1 MRTPQSIARQRLDER
16 LRDIPRELL
25 AVPPQGWIAV
35 VRDALGMSVRDLGHR
50 MGTSGQRVARL
61 EHDEVRGV
69 IQLSSLERA
78 AAAMNCHVVY
88 ALIPNEPLEETVRRQ
103 ARNKAAQAVG
113 SVSHSMAIEDQAV
126 GERATTEHI
135 DDLALDFIDRR
146 GLWTDSD
153 P

>member
-1 MRTPQSIARQRLDER
+1 
-16 LRDIPRELL
+16 
-25 AVPPQGWIAV
+25 
-35 VRDALGMSVRDLGHR
+35 
-50 MGTSGQRVARL
+50 
-61 EHDEVRGV
+61 
-69 IQLSSLERA
+69 
-78 AAAMNCHVVY
+78 MNCHVVY

-126 GERATTEHI
+126 GERATTEQI
-135 DDLALDFIDRR
+135 DDLAEDFIDRR